1 MLICLQCER
10 FCFDDASGCGLPRC
24 GLPECEFVDID
35 ELAIPWI
42 IELNKKGYKT
52 QFCCSGH
59 IYEVGVFTY
68 CRSIPISGNDVIRLF
83 QIVNDNTT
91 YKQHFKIYIFS
102 NKIIDDVT
110 FKSSCELNEVTND
123 GVYEVQLELKDDFVF
138 KDQEDYL
145 YKLDCIYN
153 ANKLFYN
160 LAKSLPYFNEVK

>member
-1 MLICLQCER
+1 MLICLQCGR
-10 FCFDDASGCGLPRC
+10 FCIDDASGC

-59 IYEVGVFTY
+59 IYEIGVFTY

-91 YKQHFKIYIFS
+91 YKQHFKIYIVS
-102 NKIIDDVT
+102 NKIIEDAT

-160 LAKSLPYFNEVK
+160 LAKSLPHFNEVK